1 MNVEIFIENDG
12 FIPKGFDWTELEQG
26 IQRNVES
33 FAEATEGKVVEI
45 NRRSPPNA
53 AQGEDQVIQWL
64 VEVATNPKMAIV
76 YYRMVCFALNELI
89 SASRKK
95 SEEEEAKEKE
105 GIRVRLKLLGKEI
118 QLPAAVTS
126 IEEFLKSIS
135 E

>member
-1 MNVEIFIENDG
+1 MNVEIFLENDG
-12 FIPKGFDWTELEQG
+12 VIPKGFDWTELEQG
-26 IQRNVES
+26 IQRNIES
-33 FAEATEGKVVEI
+33 FVEATEGKVVEV
-45 NRRSPPNA
+45 NRKSPPNA
-53 AQGEDQVIQWL
+53 AQGEDQIIQWL
-64 VEVATNPKMAIV
+64 IEVATNPKMAIV

-95 SEEEEAKEKE
+95 SEEEVEKE

>member
-1 MNVEIFIENDG
+1 MNVEIFLENEG
-12 FIPKGFDWTELEQG
+12 VIPKGFDWTELEQG

-33 FAEATEGKVVEI
+33 FVEATEGKVLEV
-45 NRRSPPNA
+45 NRKSPPNA
-53 AQGEDQVIQWL
+53 AQGEDQIIQWL
-64 VEVATNPKMAIV
+64 IEVATNPKMAIV

-95 SEEEEAKEKE
+95 SEEETEKE

>member
-1 MNVEIFIENDG
+1 MNVEIFLENEG
-12 FIPKGFDWTELEQG
+12 VIPKGFDWTELEQG
-26 IQRNVES
+26 IQRNIES
-33 FAEATEGKVVEI
+33 FVEATEGKVVEV
-45 NRRSPPNA
+45 NRKSPPNA
-53 AQGEDQVIQWL
+53 AQGEDQIIQWL
-64 VEVATNPKMAIV
+64 IEVATNPKMAIV

-89 SASRKK
+89 NASRKK
-95 SEEEEAKEKE
+95 SEEEAEKE